1 MGALSPPRKEKRGLE
16 TALKT
21 AELQTA
27 YHVLSLLQTPFGF
40 VFWYI
45 EQRKAQLQD
54 RISNEG
60 SAQ

>member
-1 MGALSPPRKEKRGLE
+1 MTSSPKKKCGLG
-16 TALKT
+16 TTLKT
-21 AELQTA
+21 AELQAA
-27 YHVLSLLQTPFGF
+27 YDVLSLLQTPFGF

-45 EQRKAQLQD
+45 EQRKARLQD

>member
-1 MGALSPPRKEKRGLE
+1 MRAKKTRGLG

-21 AELQTA
+21 AELQAA
-27 YHVLSLLQTPFGF
+27 YHVLSLLQSPFGF
-40 VFWYI
+40 MFWLI

>member
-1 MGALSPPRKEKRGLE
+1 MRAKKTRGLG
-16 TALKT
+16 TALET
-21 AELQTA
+21 AELQAA
-27 YHVLSLLQTPFGF
+27 YHVLSLLQSPFGF
-40 VFWYI
+40 MFWLI

>member
-1 MGALSPPRKEKRGLE
+1 MRAKKTRGLG

-21 AELQTA
+21 AELQAA

-40 VFWYI
+40 MFWLI

-60 SAQ
+60 NAQ

>member
-1 MGALSPPRKEKRGLE
+1 MSPPPKEKRGLG

-21 AELQTA
+21 AELEAA

-40 VFWYI
+40 LFWYI
-45 EQRKAQLQD
+45 EQRKTQLQD